1 MPPNPPS
8 GVAPSVRLSRL
19 RRDDYFF
26 LATPLVNTHV
36 HKTMQH
42 SSSYCINLSEYG
54 AHICDIVLFALATLV
69 YIRYSDAIRLQMR
82 LNLTLIVLPGIWN
95 DIDWLYCMSRY
106 VLYIYTGFIFTR
118 VSNYFSLI
126 MNSEITSLTYSHTER
141 LHIFSSILIIVTS
154 NSRNASKFILFSM

>member
-1 MPPNPPS
+1 MYTKLCNIHHYIVSICRSMALIFVTSFCSLWQPS
-8 GVAPSVRLSRL
+8 
-19 RRDDYFF
+19 
-26 LATPLVNTHV
+26 
-36 HKTMQH
+36 
-42 SSSYCINLSEYG
+42 
-54 AHICDIVLFALATLV
+54 
-69 YIRYSDAIRLQMR
+69 YISDAIRLQMR

-95 DIDWLYCMSRY
+95 DIDWLYCISRY

-126 MNSEITSLTYSHTER
+126 MNSEITSLTYSYTER